1 MANKT
6 LISVD
11 DFTPKELFHKP
22 VVYEIPYY
30 QRGYV
35 WNEQD
40 QWQPLWED
48 IETQAENYLNLKG
61 EEESN
66 NPYPAAHFMGAIVL
80 QEIQRSSSDIEK
92 HAVVDG
98 QQRLTTIQILLAAI
112 KTVVQK
118 KSQNILAKR
127 VQNLIENGEEYIEK
141 NDAGKQKVS
150 SSRTDREAFIGIM
163 ESNSS
168 NPKRSHLHLLQKA
181 YNWFHTQATKYLADA
196 STSDDLD
203 CRATALVWAATQGIQ
218 FVVIDVDRASDANEI
233 FDSLNSRG
241 TPLLTADQAKNFM
254 YLEVRKENGILIE
267 DQIETRMKNIWP
279 FDESN
284 DWNGE
289 NENQDWWHQELKI
302 GRLGVVIEAF
312 LRHWLT
318 LRLEKEVKTK
328 DVMNEFKT
336 HVRKEG
342 LDKVGEDLQMQ
353 CRFYKEILKED
364 VKSDS
369 FLFRWRRALQAT
381 TMLPVLLRLRQFEE
395 QERKAAERHLESY
408 GMRRWICQLTN
419 AGQTN
424 AMVTLLKK
432 LDDSGLNNASEIVKE
447 FLAEQSE
454 RSRVW
459 PNNREVQSALAEE
472 PVIRSRNIRMAK
484 IILLAIEQ
492 HMRSPISEQKN
503 FTVEDVDKLQIEHLW
518 PQSWEENWDEPSNPK
533 VLDQIGNLTLVSPG
547 LNPVMSNSVWDKKK
561 KDLKAHSML
570 KLNEKL
576 LEHQGPWDEPAIQAR
591 SAKLAEI
598 VVEIWSRPSV

>member
-6 LISVD
+6 LINVD

-48 IETQAENYLNLKG
+48 IETQAQNHLDLKG
-61 EEESN
+61 EEESSSL
-66 NPYPAAHFMGAIVL
+66 YPAAHFMGAVVL

-112 KTVVQK
+112 KTVVQE
-118 KSQNILAKR
+118 KSHDILAKR
-127 VQNLIENGEEYIEK
+127 VRNLIENGEEYIEK
-141 NDAGKQKVS
+141 NGAGKQKVS

-163 ESNSS
+163 EGDSS
-168 NPKRSHLHLLQKA
+168 NPKRSHLHLLQQA
-181 YNWFHTQATKYLADA
+181 YNWFYTQATKYLADA

-203 CRATALVWAATQGIQ
+203 RRATALVWAATQGIQ
-218 FVVIDVDRASDANEI
+218 FVVIDVDRDSDANEI

-254 YLEVRKENGILIE
+254 YLEVRKENGNLAEDRIE
-267 DQIETRMKNIWP
+267 ARMKNIWP
-279 FDESN
+279 FDENS

-289 NENQDWWHQELKI
+289 NETRDWWHQELKI

-318 LRLEKEVKTK
+318 LRLEREVKTK
-328 DVMNEFKT
+328 DVMNEFKD
-336 HVRKEG
+336 HVKKKG
-342 LDKVGEDLQMQ
+342 LDDVGADLQMQ

-364 VKSDS
+364 VEPDS
-369 FLFRWRRALQAT
+369 FLFRWRRALHAT

-395 QERKAAERHLESY
+395 QERKTAERYLESY

-424 AMVTLLKK
+424 AMITLLKK
-432 LDDSGLNNASEIVKE
+432 LDDASLSNASEILKK
-447 FLAEQSE
+447 FLTEQSE
-454 RSRVW
+454 RSRIW
-459 PNNREVQSALAEE
+459 PNNQEVQDALSEE
-472 PVIRSRNIRMAK
+472 PVIRSRNTRMAK

-492 HMRSPISEQKN
+492 HMRSPLSEQTN
-503 FTVEDVDKLQIEHLW
+503 FTVADVDELQIEHLW

-533 VLDQIGNLTLVSPG
+533 VLDQIGNLTLVGPG
-547 LNPVMSNSVWDKKK
+547 LNLAMSNSEWDKKK
-561 KDLKAHSML
+561 KYLKDHSML

-576 LEHQGPWDEPAIQAR
+576 LEHQGPWNEAAIQAR
-591 SAKLAEI
+591 SEKLAEM
-598 VVEIWSRPSV
+598 VVEIWPRPSA